1 MSHRKSLTHKR
12 QNRGQV
18 VGFYK
23 DHGKTKPIT
32 KPVAMLNREKIVRSP
47 RKFRGVNPQQAAEK
61 PAVAQMRG
69 VSQELEDILGELDML
84 RNCMLVLNEQKK
96 RLMEHGSETMPIDR
110 EIERTKQRAALL
122 KIRISKLGLRK

>member
-1 MSHRKSLTHKR
+1 
-12 QNRGQV
+12 
-18 VGFYK
+18 
-23 DHGKTKPIT
+23 
-32 KPVAMLNREKIVRSP
+32 
-47 RKFRGVNPQQAAEK
+47 VNPQQAAEK